1 MPDSNDLT
9 LLLHDW
15 QSGDAGAGEEL
26 FRQASGELRRIAA
39 HLFRNERGAHTL
51 QPTAVVNEAYVRLLN
66 LREMEWRDREHF
78 YSFAATTMRRV
89 LVDHARARNASKRDG
104 RLQRTE
110 IPASV
115 GVWTDPVEVLALE
128 RALTALHAIDPE
140 RARLVTLRFYAGLTI
155 EEVAQLFDVDPR
167 TIKRRWQTTRGWLQ
181 NYFAT
186 QESADEAE
194 NR

>member
-1 MPDSNDLT
+1 M
-9 LLLHDW
+9 LLHDW
-15 QSGDAGAGEEL
+15 QAGDTDAGDEL
-26 FRQASGELRRIAA
+26 FRQTAGELRRIAS

-89 LVDHARARNASKRDG
+89 LVDHARGRNAAKREG
-104 RLQRTE
+104 KLRRTE
-110 IPASV
+110 IPALV

-155 EEVAQLFDVDPR
+155 EEVAELFDVDPR

-181 NYFAT
+181 EYFGSDHA
-186 QESADEAE
+186 QREAPP
-194 NR
+194 

>member
-1 MPDSNDLT
+1 MPESKDLT

-15 QSGDAGAGEEL
+15 QAGDACAGDEL
-26 FRQASGELRRIAA
+26 FRQTAGELRRIAS

-104 RLQRTE
+104 KLQRTE

-128 RALTALHAIDPE
+128 RALSALHDIDPE

-155 EEVAQLFDVDPR
+155 EEVAEIFDVDPR

-181 NYFAT
+181 NFFENNRAGG
-186 QESADEAE
+186 ESAE
-194 NR
+194 